1 MSKNKKNKSFS
12 LKKKLDSTNMNNDW
26 YDFFF
31 DCFLYLLVIFITA
44 LISCNLIFLIH
55 IPKEIVLPIDVCRFP
70 YTDEKRYGGTGT
82 SPIYNLAE
90 HTEISNEGDFD
101 VCAVPKYSTSGEAD
115 NYLKTMYDKLKYK
128 NQSLFYSFLQNL
140 YRGGHAFRN
149 YLDGTQNIPL
159 QHTAWHMRA
168 FMMVH
173 RNFRKYLGAIFDMLY
188 SFSDPGSYCKTV
200 LFMVT
205 FVLVFLIHFAGIGW
219 LLLGGTYVF
228 AIILYCAEMAF
239 GGAPGVFGLG
249 LTPFGGFGTFI
260 FGLAVC
266 ASVSVSG
273 LWLYYKCLLV
283 AQSRKV
289 IFCLLRNNGCIIT
302 ILFGM
307 AIVYSAFQHL
317 NKFSAMTMLV
327 LFLIMGFKTLK
338 MHFNNCKD
346 LGKGYVCDSEKFFNS
361 VQNLRSYNE

>member
-1 MSKNKKNKSFS
+1 MTLDLAGHEKYLKTTVYGVTGLFPDYGIVVIGANTGITRLTREHIGILFYLKIPFVVCITKIDIAPKHVYQLLCNRIKNFLSKNTIGKITYFISDSENSNKE
-12 LKKKLDSTNMNNDW
+12 T
-26 YDFFF
+26 
-31 DCFLYLLVIFITA
+31 
-44 LISCNLIFLIH
+44 
-55 IPKEIVLPIDVCRFP
+55 
-70 YTDEKRYGGTGT
+70 
-82 SPIYNLAE
+82 
-90 HTEISNEGDFD
+90 
-101 VCAVPKYSTSGEAD
+101 D

-149 YLDGTQNIPL
+149 YLDGTQNVPL

-188 SFSDPGSYCKTV
+188 SFSVPDSYCKTV